1 MTPIATGARPRIEG
15 ERERE
20 ILQVTLEVLAELGY
34 DKLTLDAVA
43 ARARASKATLY
54 RRWSSKAELVAEALA
69 AMKHHPEPPDT
80 GSLAGD
86 FAVLTDDAHSGGEM
100 GVRPELLCGLATAM
114 GRDAELRDS
123 VRQQFIEPQL
133 AVLVGVLKRA
143 QARGEIA
150 ADVDVELFATLI
162 PALAFYRLTFADLTC
177 EPFDLARQV
186 VNQIILPALQSR
198 SV

>member
-1 MTPIATGARPRIEG
+1 MTPIATGSRPRVEG
-15 ERERE
+15 EREQA
-20 ILQVTLEVLAELGY
+20 ILRITIEVLTELGY

-69 AMKHHPEPPDT
+69 AMKPHPGPVDT

-86 FAVLTDDAHSGGEM
+86 FAVLADGAGQGTEL
-100 GVRPELLCGLATAM
+100 GVRPDLLCGLATAM
-114 GRDAELRDS
+114 GRDPELRDS
-123 VRQQFIEPQL
+123 VRRQFIEPQL
-133 AVLVGVLKRA
+133 AVIVDVLRRA
-143 QARGEIA
+143 QSRGEIA

-162 PALAFYRLTFADLTC
+162 PALAFYRLTFAELTC

-186 VNQIILPALQSR
+186 VTQIILPALQSR

>member
-20 ILQVTLEVLAELGY
+20 IHQVTLEVLAELGY

-69 AMKHHPEPPDT
+69 AMKQHPELPDT

-86 FAVLTDDAHSGGEM
+86 FAVLTDEAHSAGEM
-100 GVRPELLCGLATAM
+100 GVRPDLLCGLATAM

-123 VRQQFIEPQL
+123 VRRQFIEPQL
-133 AVLVGVLKRA
+133 AVLVGVLQRA
-143 QARGEIA
+143 KDRGEIA
-150 ADVDVELFATLI
+150 TDVDIDLFATLI

-177 EPFDLARQV
+177 APFDLARQV
-186 VNQIILPALQSR
+186 VQQIILPALQSR
-198 SV
+198 SA